1 MIIKRGFVS
10 MRGFTAGELSVAFI
24 ILTANGCCYRNY
36 IVSKREM
43 INKDKASNGKDTGPI

>member
-36 IVSKREM
+36 IVNKREM
-43 INKDKASNGKDTGPI
+43 INKDKASNRKETGPI